1 MNMGVDLR
9 FIDHITAH
17 QKIRT
22 MFDALPSHRFGL
34 YIICLAGWIYSWVLC
49 YQKGGHDIQAWGH
62 SSLVSD
68 INSVPLV
75 IMAILS
81 LLQIIP
87 EALPWA
93 WSSAFFTVDTVDSII
108 RRDVPFFAH
117 GAISLFLNI
126 VTEQSSQHAKLR
138 FLSRGF
144 LTEFSTPFLNR
155 WKRTHTKRDYVL
167 FFVAF
172 TCCRIIWVPWF
183 VWEMKS
189 LLGGD
194 YIFYG
199 SCFFYLIQ
207 LVWYS
212 KMIPILLHYKVPD
225 EVKRYKE
232 HGKKGQ

>member
-1 MNMGVDLR
+1 ML
-9 FIDHITAH
+9 
-17 QKIRT
+17 
-22 MFDALPSHRFGL
+22 DALPSHRFGL

-49 YQKGGHDIQAWGH
+49 YQRGGHDIQAWGH
-62 SSLVSD
+62 SSLISD

-75 IMAILS
+75 LGAILS
-81 LLQIIP
+81 LLQVIP
-87 EALPWA
+87 EAIPWA

-126 VTEQSSQHAKLR
+126 VTEQSSRHAKLR
-138 FLSRGF
+138 FLSRGY

-189 LLGGD
+189 LLGED
-194 YIFYG
+194 YIYYG

-225 EVKRYKE
+225 EMKRYKKQ
-232 HGKKGQ
+232 GKKKDQ

>member
-1 MNMGVDLR
+1 
-9 FIDHITAH
+9 
-17 QKIRT
+17 

-34 YIICLAGWIYSWVLC
+34 YLINLAGWISSWVIC
-49 YQKGGHDIQAWGH
+49 FQRGGNNIQAWGH
-62 SSLVSD
+62 SSLMSD
-68 INSVPLV
+68 VNSIPLV
-75 IMAILS
+75 VMAILS
-81 LLQIIP
+81 LLQVIP
-87 EALPWA
+87 EAIPWA

-108 RRDVPFFAH
+108 RRDFPFFAH

-138 FLSRGF
+138 FLSRGY

-172 TCCRIIWVPWF
+172 TCCRILWVPWF

-189 LLGGD
+189 LLGAD
-194 YIFYG
+194 YIYYG
-199 SCFFYLIQ
+199 SLFFYLIQ
-207 LVWYS
+207 LVWYF

-225 EVKRYKE
+225 EVKRYKKQK
-232 HGKKGQ
+232 GQTKKGQ